1 MTFPQKS
8 NVLNTLP
15 PPYSFIHSVP
25 LPVHFFNLYCI
36 HTRLCDTKFP
46 IQYSTFHLSLPIST
60 SLSYCTGRSCHLSS
74 CWTAFCFNDYNSW
87 HGSQWIHVLSSNLLT
102 KSLQNLMSVYTATK
116 QESKPYSKTNSL
128 SKKKQLQIF
137 AKISFPKTFPSFMTS
152 DVQVWSKKFHLH
164 VNKIHNLCW
173 LVYSV
178 WVRTVALYFLNIE
191 VMSILKYKANA
202 NQWMQW
208 SECCFFLFF

>member
-1 MTFPQKS
+1 
-8 NVLNTLP
+8 
-15 PPYSFIHSVP
+15 
-25 LPVHFFNLYCI
+25 
-36 HTRLCDTKFP
+36 
-46 IQYSTFHLSLPIST
+46 
-60 SLSYCTGRSCHLSS
+60 
-74 CWTAFCFNDYNSW
+74 
-87 HGSQWIHVLSSNLLT
+87 
-102 KSLQNLMSVYTATK
+102 MSVYTATK

-137 AKISFPKTFPSFMTS
+137 AKISFPKTFLSFMTS

-208 SECCFFLFF
+208 SECCCCFFNLTLTLVLYTVNIMFKLLQCVFTQQNSHSQSSIFGLTWFPAWLIINQSTLPVSGVSH